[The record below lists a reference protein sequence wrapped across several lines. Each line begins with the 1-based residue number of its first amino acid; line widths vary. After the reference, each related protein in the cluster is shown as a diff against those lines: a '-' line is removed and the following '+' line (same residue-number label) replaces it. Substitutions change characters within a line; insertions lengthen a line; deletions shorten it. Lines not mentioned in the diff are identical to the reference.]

1 MSEEKNK
8 KVDEQHTEE
17 LPTVENVV
25 WHHEEEIDTLD
36 QPVEQEVR
44 MTPIEADEPEEKEDT
59 QLHIGMQKKS
69 NEADLQPLLEKK
81 KSKKWMILTGITAVV
96 VLLVCGGVF
105 WYQNYQKKQEEK
117 KKAYDKMYQQL
128 KVTFVEKTKDEDG
141 NVVDP
146 TIIEYG
152 SKEMDPLTLV
162 ETHYGDISCS
172 PEVIETTKVGT
183 QKIVYTVSMKDS
195 YKEEVK
201 REFSLSI
208 TVHDMQSPQIGL
220 AESKLTITEGD
231 SFDPKSNVTSVK
243 DPVDGDLEFAE
254 EEPEKVNDS
263 APYYEN
269 GWYTIDDEVDTE
281 TPGTYSVRIKACDKN
296 GNATDVSY
304 SVTVKQKDPTS
315 FMTVGTNTYTK
326 VMDKL
331 TDTGDTQAGETGDWK
346 DVDMYLGNVL
356 YRSEQFTSLDEMMK
370 QGKSYMTDHFD
381 KLTENKEKKSIP
393 IVGSIS
399 VDAQEATLYYM
410 EALNEDG
417 EIMYYF
423 FAIV

>member
-25 WHHEEEIDTLD
+25 WHHEEETDTLD

-44 MTPIEADEPEEKEDT
+44 MTPIDADEPEEREDE
-59 QLHIGMQKKS
+59 QLHIGINTKSDETEKKP
-69 NEADLQPLLEKK
+69 LQEKK
-81 KSKKWMILTGITAVV
+81 KPKKWMIFAGMILLV
-96 VLLVCGGVF
+96 VLLVCGGVYL
-105 WYQNYQKKQEEK
+105 YQNYQKEQEAK

-141 NVVDP
+141 NVIDP

-152 SKEMDPLTLV
+152 SEEVDPLTLV
-162 ETHYGDISCS
+162 ETHYGDISS
-172 PEVIETTKVGT
+172 NPAIVETTKVGT

-195 YKEEVK
+195 YQQEVT
-201 REFSLSI
+201 REFSLNV
-208 TVHDMQSPQIGL
+208 TVHDTQSPQIDI
-220 AESKLTITEGD
+220 AESKVTMTEGD
-231 SFDPKSNVTSVK
+231 SFDPKSNIGSVK
-243 DPVDGDLEFAE
+243 DPVDGNLEFVDK
-254 EEPEKVNDS
+254 EPEKANDS

-269 GWYTIDDEVDTE
+269 GWYTIDNGVDTE
-281 TPGTYSVRIKACDKN
+281 TPGSYSVRVKACDKN
-296 GNATDVSY
+296 GNAADVSY

-331 TDTGDTQAGETGDWK
+331 TDSGDNQAGETGDWK

-356 YRSEQFTSLDEMMK
+356 YRSEQFSSLDEMMK
-370 QGKSYMTDHFD
+370 QGKAYMSDHFD
-381 KLTENKEKKSIP
+381 ELTKNKEKKSIP
-393 IVGSIS
+393 VVGSIS
-399 VDAQEATLYYM
+399 IDAQEATLYYM

-423 FAIV
+423 YAIV